1 MHNIN
6 DKRRTTKT
14 HSKRVRFAI
23 VAGLSLVAAVGS
35 GTAIAMTSGPQ
46 AEAAVSATDMG
57 ATENEQ
63 GTIVAPLSS
72 DNSDFKKSNTE
83 VKKSTGVAKAAAP
96 KTNPGVS
103 VMSSEDSAEDDWN
116 ATISGSVAVD
126 DDTPNVGDK
135 VHVTVTYGV
144 SGSNATFT
152 EVNQTL
158 TSLDGLSIDTASLS
172 TKIDGGN
179 HATHFDGDAVVGIG
193 TVNDGSTVTIE
204 YDVIV
209 GNKDSSGTKL
219 NGKSFT
225 VNSNAHFSTTASG
238 QNDVTSKKLRINN
251 PQFSVA
257 RSNSTDNPSAGD
269 TVHQSFTVNLGD
281 KLAGDGAKVATR
293 GAKISVVTTNQA
305 GEFPTGL
312 QYTNL
317 KIKQG
322 ATDISTTATIEGGT
336 ITLNIDRLELDAGEI
351 RIDVDL
357 VCGDSTSIDLNN
369 QKLSTKLTASAL
381 TAETRTTNTNTI
393 SIQAPSMS
401 VTSHLSIPVGGTS
414 TGELDG
420 DVPTGDDDLPTG
432 DVTTGDDTT
441 DTGADTD
448 GADTETGTDTGTE
461 AGGETTDTPSG
472 ETGGETTDDA
482 ISALPNLDD
491 LNTTDNVINVGD
503 RATITAD
510 IANDNKLATAKNLT
524 YSDSL
529 DQASIDGGAYIDV
542 DSIRVIMGDKDV
554 TDSVVITPVGDGNAT
569 GFSITADGGLQMP
582 AGTQHMYVIYDV
594 VAGTPSSDR
603 LRGVTITTNPQLT
616 GDNFATFDSR
626 DAATEIVV
634 ASANLVATL
643 DTTTDQVPIGASTT
657 YSLTVQNRAT
667 DTDSVAKNVV
677 IAGSLSD
684 DAAATGYQFS
694 APTMKVYKVEGSK
707 ATDVTDGVKITWTEG
722 KQFVIET
729 GSDIKAASTAA
740 VRPDSPSS
748 EDEGDATG
756 TNTAVDEGADAN
768 TNTDANANS
777 GDAAN
782 ANANENSADAED
794 KGGVDVDELA
804 AAVKEGYV
812 VTYDGSAANVPEDT
826 YSSTL
831 TSSVILSADNAAYS
845 TVYKDVDLIG
855 KEVPIGERI
864 GRGTYDDNLVG
875 TGQNGVNGAGGAGG
889 VGGVGGDGLSA
900 TGDEVATAVGAA
912 TGIGAVIAGIV
923 YSVRRRLRL

>member
-72 DNSDFKKSNTE
+72 DNSDFKESKTE

-103 VMSSEDSAEDDWN
+103 VMSAADSAEDDWN

-172 TKIDGGN
+172 TKIDGGA
-179 HATHFDGDAVVGIG
+179 HATHFEGDAVVGIG

-219 NGKSFT
+219 NGKTFT

-251 PQFSVA
+251 PQFAVA

-293 GAKISVVTTNQA
+293 GAKITVVTTNQA

-317 KIKQG
+317 KVTHG

-336 ITLNIDRLELDAGEI
+336 ITLNVDRLELDAGEI

-420 DVPTGDDDLPTG
+420 EVPTGDEDLPTG
-432 DVTTGDDTT
+432 DVTTSDDTN
-441 DTGADTD
+441 G
-448 GADTETGTDTGTE
+448 TGTDTGTE

-554 TDSVVITPVGDGNAT
+554 TDNVVITPVGDGNAT

-643 DTTTDQVPIGASTT
+643 DTTKDQVPIGASTT

-707 ATDVTDGVKITWTEG
+707 ATDVTEDVKITWTEG

-729 GSDIKAASTAA
+729 GGDIKAASTAA

-756 TNTAVDEGADAN
+756 TNTAVDEGAG
-768 TNTDANANS
+768 ANANT
-777 GDAAN
+777 DAN

-794 KGGVDVDELA
+794 KDGVDVDELA
-804 AAVKEGYV
+804 SAVKEGYV

-826 YSSTL
+826 YSNTL
-831 TSSVILSADNAAYS
+831 TSSAVLSADNAAYA
-845 TVYKDVDLIG
+845 TVYKDVDLVG

-875 TGQNGVNGAGGAGG
+875 TGQNGVNGAGGA
-889 VGGVGGDGLSA
+889 GGVGGDGLSA

>member
-103 VMSSEDSAEDDWN
+103 VMSAADSAEDDWN

-172 TKIDGGN
+172 TKIDGSA

-193 TVNDGSTVTIE
+193 TVNAGSTVTIE

-293 GAKISVVTTNQA
+293 GAKITVVTTNQA

-317 KIKQG
+317 KITQG

-336 ITLNIDRLELDAGEI
+336 ITLNVDRLELDAGEI

-420 DVPTGDDDLPTG
+420 EVPTGDEDLPTG
-432 DVTTGDDTT
+432 DVTTGGDTT
-441 DTGADTD
+441 G
-448 GADTETGTDTGTE
+448 TGTDTGTE
-461 AGGETTDTPSG
+461 AGDETTDTPSG

-643 DTTTDQVPIGASTT
+643 DTTKDQVPIGASTT

-707 ATDVTDGVKITWTEG
+707 ATDVTEDVKITWTEG

-729 GSDIKAASTAA
+729 GGDIKAASTAA

-768 TNTDANANS
+768 ANTDANANS

-782 ANANENSADAED
+782 ANANENAADATED
-794 KGGVDVDELA
+794 GGVNVDELA
-804 AAVKEGYV
+804 SAVKEGYV

-826 YSSTL
+826 YSNTL
-831 TSSVILSADNAAYS
+831 TSSAVLSADNAAYA

-875 TGQNGVNGAGGAGG
+875 TGQNGVNGVNGAGGA
-889 VGGVGGDGLSA
+889 GGVGGDGLSA